1 VKVLNAATVRPL
13 VASEAA
19 HFDLAAPQTGLM
31 VVTADPKGPFT
42 RTGILAGDALLAVK
56 LDSGGLKALKAPKD
70 LEDAIAAAR
79 TAGKENI
86 VVSVGCGEQ
95 ERCGDGSYLRPLTI
109 KPE

>member
-1 VKVLNAATVRPL
+1 
-13 VASEAA
+13 
-19 HFDLAAPQTGLM
+19 M